1 MGWKSLKERFGITHI
16 VQVVGKNLFIGS
28 GYVHDLV
35 TIDILTGKVTENS
48 TFKRFLSETYP
59 DLLKAPPEEIIN
71 LLEKQDT
78 FTQSIAVYTYDGG
91 NIIEKQ
97 CETPGWPNVTH
108 DGFVMYDNT
117 FSTNKEE
124 VVLWAKRNT
133 SLAIKHTLERIQEKE
148 ENLRTLRVQ
157 LDEYKSDQL
166 KLDEKYQ

>member
-16 VQVVGKNLFIGS
+16 VQVNGKNLFIGS

-48 TFKRFLSETYP
+48 TFKRFLLETYP
-59 DLLKAPPEEIIN
+59 DLLKAPPEEIIS

-78 FTQSIAVYTYDGG
+78 FTHSIAVYTYDGS

-97 CETPGWPNVTH
+97 CENPGWPNVTH
-108 DGFVMYDNT
+108 DGLVMYDNT

-124 VVLWAKRNT
+124 VVSWAKR
-133 SLAIKHTLERIQEKE
+133 SAKLGVKCTLERIKDVEEK
-148 ENLRTLRVQ
+148 LRTLRVQ

-166 KLDEKYQ
+166 KLDAKYQ